1 MAVSTKRVIFV
12 QGPTGAGKSHWAI
25 EQAVKIPDSCIV
37 NCDSVQIYKHVD
49 IGSNKPSADELRRR
63 PHYLYSVVDYPD
75 TITAGQYERLFFS
88 TLESLK
94 ERVVFVVGGT
104 GFYFQAIEKG
114 MYPVSLIQDQVKE
127 ETIQL
132 IGEKGFDFLYDYILL
147 KDPEFAKK
155 ISRNDHYR
163 IERSYQLMK
172 SENKT
177 MSQIQRDFSQAQRPF
192 PYPLLKVGVR
202 EDKEILRDIIVRRT
216 KALLSAGLVA
226 EVESLLAK
234 GMAGWDPLNSVGYKE
249 VVTYL
254 SKGQGEAESV
264 IQALADDITQNTM
277 KLIKKQ
283 KTWFQRDKDIHWLHR
298 NEDQVSVVDSFVS
311 SLA

>member
-1 MAVSTKRVIFV
+1 LAASTKKVIFV
-12 QGPTGAGKSHWAI
+12 QGPTGAGKSHWAL
-25 EQAVKIPDSCIV
+25 EQAAKLPSSCIV

-49 IGSNKPSADELRRR
+49 IGSNKPSLVEFERR
-63 PHYLYSVVDYPD
+63 PHYLYSVVDFPD

-88 TLESLK
+88 TLETLK
-94 ERVVFVVGGT
+94 ETVIFVVGGT

-114 MYPVSLIQDQVKE
+114 MYPVSVIADQVKD
-127 ETIQL
+127 ETSRL
-132 IGEKGFDFLYDYILL
+132 ISEKGFDFLYDYIMVE
-147 KDPEFAKK
+147 DPDFAKK

-163 IERSYQLMK
+163 IERSFQLMR

-177 MSQIQRDFSQAQRPF
+177 MTQIQADFSKSQRSF
-192 PYPLLKVGVR
+192 PYPLLKIGIR
-202 EDKEILRDIIVRRT
+202 EDKDILRDIIVQRT
-216 KALLSAGLVA
+216 KVLLDAGLVA

-234 GMAGWDPLNSVGYKE
+234 GMRGWDPLNSVGYKE
-249 VVTYL
+249 VVAYL
-254 SKGQGEAESV
+254 SKQQAPSDGLN
-264 IQALADDITQNTM
+264 ALADEITQNTM

-298 NEDQVSVVDSFVS
+298 SEDQVSVVDSFVS